1 MAETFRIGVWYN
13 SKDERMAL
21 RIVPFT
27 LRQFS
32 YYFKSMFESGKAAP
46 DYFLALF
53 KKCFDAKEG
62 KDGPEWKVEIERILN
77 EAN

>member
-1 MAETFRIGVWYN
+1 
-13 SKDERMAL
+13 MAL

-32 YYFKSMFESGKAAP
+32 YYFESMFESGKAAP

-62 KDGPEWKVEIERILN
+62 PEWKVEIERILN